1 MRDVMAEPLILALD
15 QGTTSTRAIL
25 FDAKGRAL
33 AEAGR
38 PLEQFYP
45 ADGWVEHDAEDI
57 FRASV
62 EVLRE
67 AVQKAARAMSD
78 VAAIGVTN
86 QRETVVIWDRKS
98 GVPIHKAI
106 VWQDRRTAD
115 VCDRLREAG
124 REAEVTE
131 ISGLL
136 LDPYFSGTK
145 IAWLLDHVDG
155 ARVRA
160 EAGDLLAGTI
170 DAWVIWKLTG
180 GKVHATDATN
190 ASRTLLFDIRKQA
203 WSPAMAQMLNVPLGP
218 MPEVRDCAGD
228 YGETERS
235 LLGRAIPIRGVA
247 GDQQAALMGQGCI
260 RPGEMKATYGTG
272 CFMLLNTGEAA
283 PVSRRA
289 PADHGGGAARRQGD
303 LRARGRDLHR
313 RRGDPVGQRGP
324 GRRRAAR
331 RRSRPWRASARDDLG
346 VVLVPAFTGLGAPWW
361 DAGARGAF
369 VGLTRDAGLAEIS
382 RAAFDASA
390 LQTRDLIEAMR
401 ADAPEAFHA
410 KLELRIDGG
419 MSKSAWYSQRLADPT
434 GVSVGR
440 ATFGE
445 TTALGAALFAGVGAG
460 VYRDVEEAANSRP
473 RTGGL
478 QAGPGH
484 PPPRG
489 RLRPLAGCGRA
500 NPQPSLTRRLAG
512 RILKLEPQ
520 ERKAKPWRMD
530 RLRAQAR

>member
-1 MRDVMAEPLILALD
+1 MTEPLILALD

-67 AVQKAARAMSD
+67 AVQKAARAMSE

-86 QRETVVIWDRKS
+86 QRETVVIWDKAS
-98 GVPIHKAI
+98 GAPIHKAI

-115 VCDRLREAG
+115 VCDRLRGEG

-155 ARVRA
+155 ARARA

-203 WSPAMAQMLNVPLGP
+203 WSPVMAQMLNVPLGL
-218 MPEVRDCAGD
+218 MPDVRDCTGD
-228 YGETERS
+228 YGETEAG

-272 CFMLLNTGEAA
+272 CFMLLNTGEMA
-283 PVSRRA
+283 PVSKARLLTTVAARVNGKA
-289 PADHGGGAARRQGD
+289 TFALEGAIFIAGAAIQWMEEGLKVGGGPQGVEK
-303 LRARGRDLHR
+303 LAM
-313 RRGDPVGQRGP
+313 
-324 GRRRAAR
+324 A
-331 RRSRPWRASARDDLG
+331 ARDDLG

-361 DAGARGAF
+361 DAGARGAI

-419 MSKSAWYSQRLADPT
+419 MSRSAWFSQRLADLT
-434 GVSVGR
+434 GVAVGR

-460 VYRDVEEAANSRP
+460 VYRDVEEAANARP
-473 RTGGL
+473 KTELYSPVLDTPRREAAYAHWLDAVARTRS
-478 QAGPGH
+478 QA
-484 PPPRG
+484 
-489 RLRPLAGCGRA
+489 
-500 NPQPSLTRRLAG
+500 
-512 RILKLEPQ
+512 
-520 ERKAKPWRMD
+520 
-530 RLRAQAR
+530 